1 MVLLSSVHEPCAVF
15 GNHRSAV
22 GAGMIHNLKEV
33 LMGDSVTNWIATAAV
48 ISPVWL
54 PFLMDVSQIAA
65 LMLPILGGLWLLV
78 QIWSKIFRNK

>member
-1 MVLLSSVHEPCAVF
+1 
-15 GNHRSAV
+15 
-22 GAGMIHNLKEV
+22 
-33 LMGDSVTNWIATAAV
+33 MGDSVTNWIATAAV